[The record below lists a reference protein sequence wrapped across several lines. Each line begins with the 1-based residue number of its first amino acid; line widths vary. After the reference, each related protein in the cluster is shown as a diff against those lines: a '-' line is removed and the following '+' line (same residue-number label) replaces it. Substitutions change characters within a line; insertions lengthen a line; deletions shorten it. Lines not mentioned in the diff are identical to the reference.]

1 MNYLC
6 AMKNLSIALNAILF
20 ILIGVLFY
28 LHFSSKN
35 QSGAAQQLI
44 QANGK
49 SIPVPQIAYV
59 DIDSF
64 QTNYDF
70 FKTRKA
76 ALEAKQKAMEAELD
90 RSVSAFQGKIAALQQ
105 KAQTMTEEEG
115 MAVQQK
121 LQIEQQQI
129 EERKQTMEAQF
140 MKETQDF
147 NIALQ
152 EKMIVYLKK
161 YNANGRYTYILPYSK
176 ETINL
181 LYVNPAND
189 ITGEVLKGMNEE
201 YANTKK

>member
-1 MNYLC
+1 
-6 AMKNLSIALNAILF
+6 MKNLSLALNALLF
-20 ILIGVLFY
+20 VLIGALFY
-28 LHFSSKN
+28 LHFSSKGK
-35 QSGAAQQLI
+35 SGVTQQVI
-44 QANGK
+44 EANGK
-49 SIPVPQIAYV
+49 SVTVPQIAYV

-64 QTNYDF
+64 QTNYAY
-70 FKTRKA
+70 FKNGRAT
-76 ALEAKQKAMEAELD
+76 LEARQKAMESELQ
-90 RSVSAFQGKIAALQQ
+90 RSISSFQGKIAALQQ

-115 MAVQQK
+115 MAAQQK

-129 EERKQTMEAQF
+129 EERKQTMEEQF

-152 EKMIVYLKK
+152 ERMIVYLKK
-161 YNANGRYTYILPYSK
+161 YNEDGRYTYILPYSK

-201 YANTKK
+201 YATTKK

>member
-1 MNYLC
+1 
-6 AMKNLSIALNAILF
+6 MKNLSLALNAVLF
-20 ILIGVLFY
+20 VLVGVLFY

-35 QSGAAQQLI
+35 NTGAQQII

-49 SIPVPQIAYV
+49 SVAVPQIAYV

-70 FKTRKA
+70 FKTKKA
-76 ALEAKQKAMEAELD
+76 ALEAKQKAMEAELG
-90 RSVSAFQGKIAALQQ
+90 RSLSAFQSKIATLQQ

-115 MAVQQK
+115 MAAQQK
-121 LQIEQQQI
+121 LQMEQQQI
-129 EERKQTMEAQF
+129 EERKQAMEEQF
-140 MKETQDF
+140 MMETQNF

-152 EKMIVYLKK
+152 EKMIEYLKK
-161 YNANGRYTYILPYSK
+161 YNADGRYTYILPYSK

-189 ITGEVLKGMNEE
+189 ITLEVLKGMNDE
-201 YANTKK
+201 YASTKK

>member
-1 MNYLC
+1 
-6 AMKNLSIALNAILF
+6 MKNLSLTLNAILF
-20 ILIGVLFY
+20 VLVGVLFY
-28 LHFSSKN
+28 LHFSSKSK
-35 QSGAAQQLI
+35 SGVTQQVI

-49 SIPVPQIAYV
+49 SLSVPQIAYV

-64 QTNYDF
+64 QTGYAY
-70 FKTRKA
+70 FKTGKA
-76 ALEAKQKAMEAELD
+76 TLEARQKSMEAELD

-115 MAVQQK
+115 MAAQQK
-121 LQIEQQQI
+121 LQAEQQQI
-129 EERKQTMEAQF
+129 EERKQTMESQF

-152 EKMIVYLKK
+152 EKMIEYLKK
-161 YNANGRYTYILPYSK
+161 YNADGRYTYILPYSK

-189 ITGEVLKGMNEE
+189 ITLEVLKGMNEE
-201 YANTKK
+201 YASGKK